1 MASTRQMD
9 ENSALMSD
17 IRRVLSGTC
26 PMSSSAEVE
35 AATEMSRSNAFAAG
49 EDIKSSEAE
58 IIHNA
63 SVPVLVEAALQRETG
78 SQLTSCGALSVRSGA
93 KTGRSP
99 KDKRVVAEPS
109 SEENVWWGPVN
120 IKMSLQA
127 FMINRERA
135 IDYINTR
142 DRVYVVDG
150 FAGWDPK
157 YRIRVR
163 VFCCRAYHALFMRNM
178 LVDPTHEELV
188 SFSPDLVIFNAGG
201 FPANRYV
208 EGMTSSCSVD
218 LHLGR
223 YSKRFGRTWA
233 EMVILGTQYAG
244 EMKKGILTLMM
255 YKMPLCGQLCL
266 HSSANEDSQG
276 NVTVFFGLSGT
287 GKTTLSADPARY
299 LIGDDE
305 HVWTDD
311 GVFNVEGGC
320 YAKCVALSEE
330 SEPDIYRAIRF
341 GAVVEN
347 CVIDGND
354 RTVDYD
360 DISLTENT
368 RCAYPLEFIPN
379 AKMPALGTHPN
390 HIILLT
396 CDGYGVLP
404 PVSKLSKEQV
414 IYHFISGY
422 TSKMAGTEEGI
433 TKPVAAFSACF
444 GEPFLVWHPVKYAT
458 MLAERLEQHAASA
471 WLLNTGWVG
480 GAKGRRCPLKFTRA
494 IVDGIHSGA
503 LERTTYQSD
512 PVFKLDFPTSC
523 PGVPPEILNPASSW
537 SDHAEFAETQ
547 AQLAALFQKN
557 FEKYADRATPEVI
570 AQGPSTQH
578 RGDAALLQ
586 KKMGG
591 KKGGDLSHHPIPEET
606 QAETR
611 VATDAAYPVQVL

>member
-1 MASTRQMD
+1 MPN
-9 ENSALMSD
+9 NSIED
-17 IRRVLSGTC
+17 VRRILSGTC
-26 PMSSSAEVE
+26 PMTSSQEVE
-35 AATEMSRSNAFAAG
+35 EANETSRSAKFAEA
-49 EDIKSSEAE
+49 EDIKISQVD
-58 IIHNA
+58 IVHNA
-63 SVPVLVEAALQRETG
+63 SAPFLVEAALQRESG
-78 SQLTSCGALSVRSGA
+78 SKLTSTGALSVSSGA

-109 SEENVWWGPVN
+109 SEGNVWWGPVN
-120 IKMSLQA
+120 IKMSAQA

-150 FAGWDPK
+150 FAGWDRN

-163 VFCCRAYHALFMRNM
+163 VLCCRAYHALFMKNM
-178 LVDPTHEELV
+178 LVDPTEEELDD
-188 SFSPDLVIFNAGG
+188 FSPDLVIFNAGG

-223 YSKRFGRTWA
+223 FSKRFGRTWA

-255 YKMPLCGQLCL
+255 YLMPLRGQLCL
-266 HSSANEDSQG
+266 HSSANEDRLG

-287 GKTTLSADPARY
+287 GKTTLSADPARK

-305 HVWTDD
+305 HVWTEK

-320 YAKCVALSEE
+320 YAKCVGLTEE
-330 SEPDIYRAIRF
+330 FEPDIFRAVRF

-347 CVIDGND
+347 CVLDVDSQQADYND
-354 RTVDYD
+354 TS
-360 DISLTENT
+360 ITENT
-368 RCAYPLEFIPN
+368 RCAYPLEYIPN
-379 AKMPALGTHPN
+379 AKLPALGSHPTHV
-390 HIILLT
+390 ILLT

-404 PVSKLSKEQV
+404 PVSRLSKEQV
-414 IYHFISGY
+414 IYHFIAGY

-458 MLAERLEQHAASA
+458 MLAERLEQHHASA

-480 GAKGRRCPLKFTRA
+480 GAKGRRCPLKYTRA
-494 IVDGIHSGA
+494 IIDGLHAGA
-503 LERTTYQSD
+503 LNQAEYKAD
-512 PVFKLDFPTSC
+512 PVFKLEYPTSC
-523 PGVPPEILNPASSW
+523 PGVPSEILDPSASWANKS
-537 SDHAEFAETQ
+537 EFVETQ
-547 AQLAALFQKN
+547 IQLANLFEKN
-557 FEKYADRATPEVI
+557 FEKYSDQCSPEVV
-570 AQGPSTQH
+570 AQGPSSAA
-578 RGDAALLQ
+578 GAAAALSA
-586 KKMGG
+586 
-591 KKGGDLSHHPIPEET
+591 LSKSAAPAVPRPE
-606 QAETR
+606 A
-611 VATDAAYPVQVL
+611 AASPAAYPVAEIL

>member
-1 MASTRQMD
+1 MLLLPAKVRVGWVVSSWAVTPAALCPSQPTR
-9 ENSALMSD
+9 APL
-17 IRRVLSGTC
+17 
-26 PMSSSAEVE
+26 A
-35 AATEMSRSNAFAAG
+35 
-49 EDIKSSEAE
+49 DIKSSEAE

-163 VFCCRAYHALFMRNM
+163 VFCCRAYHALCVTVPAHCAPCDAGALIRSLLRAAKGCWLESRSGSFMRNM

-255 YKMPLCGQLCL
+255 YKMPLCGQRAWTGFELTPL
-266 HSSANEDSQG
+266 AVTQAPIQYPQAPNRQPYATLRHSVREAAHPSAP
-276 NVTVFFGLSGT
+276 LR
-287 GKTTLSADPARY
+287 PA
-299 LIGDDE
+299 
-305 HVWTDD
+305 
-311 GVFNVEGGC
+311 
-320 YAKCVALSEE
+320 S
-330 SEPDIYRAIRF
+330 
-341 GAVVEN
+341 
-347 CVIDGND
+347 
-354 RTVDYD
+354 
-360 DISLTENT
+360 
-368 RCAYPLEFIPN
+368 
-379 AKMPALGTHPN
+379 
-390 HIILLT
+390 
-396 CDGYGVLP
+396 
-404 PVSKLSKEQV
+404 
-414 IYHFISGY
+414 
-422 TSKMAGTEEGI
+422 AGT
-433 TKPVAAFSACF
+433 
-444 GEPFLVWHPVKYAT
+444 
-458 MLAERLEQHAASA
+458 
-471 WLLNTGWVG
+471 
-480 GAKGRRCPLKFTRA
+480 A
-494 IVDGIHSGA
+494 IS
-503 LERTTYQSD
+503 
-512 PVFKLDFPTSC
+512 
-523 PGVPPEILNPASSW
+523 
-537 SDHAEFAETQ
+537 
-547 AQLAALFQKN
+547 
-557 FEKYADRATPEVI
+557 
-570 AQGPSTQH
+570 PSTP
-578 RGDAALLQ
+578 
-586 KKMGG
+586 
-591 KKGGDLSHHPIPEET
+591 S
-606 QAETR
+606 
-611 VATDAAYPVQVL
+611 